1 MNKFSLRL
9 GMGLGFIFISY
20 CYYKCCI
27 NKDLN
32 ITEIKLDDDIKLD
45 EIKKVNESILGQDN
59 PNIIIKDILDDIIN
73 EISKEEVDKKVIEV
87 NEDKDKK
94 IKYNGQWTII

>member
-32 ITEIKLDDDIKLD
+32 ITEIKLDDDIKFD
-45 EIKKVNESILGQDN
+45 ENVLGQDN

-73 EISKEEVDKKVIEV
+73 EISKEEVDKKV
-87 NEDKDKK
+87 KDKK
-94 IKYNGQWTII
+94 IKYNDQWTII

>member
-20 CYYKCCI
+20 CYYKCCK

-32 ITEIKLDDDIKLD
+32 ITEIKLD
-45 EIKKVNESILGQDN
+45 EIKKIDESVLGQDN

-73 EISKEEVDKKVIEV
+73 EISKEEVDKKV

-94 IKYNGQWTII
+94 IKYNDQWTII

>member
-73 EISKEEVDKKVIEV
+73 EISKEEVDKKV
-87 NEDKDKK
+87 KDKK
-94 IKYNGQWTII
+94 IKYNDQWTII

>member
-45 EIKKVNESILGQDN
+45 EIKKVDESVLGQDN

-73 EISKEEVDKKVIEV
+73 EISKEEVDKKVKEDK
-87 NEDKDKK
+87 DKDKK
-94 IKYNGQWTII
+94 IKYNDQWTII

>member
-73 EISKEEVDKKVIEV
+73 EISKEEVDKK
-87 NEDKDKK
+87 
-94 IKYNGQWTII
+94 IKYNDQWTII

>member
-27 NKDLN
+27 NKDIN
-32 ITEIKLDDDIKLD
+32 ITEIKLDEINDDEIILD
-45 EIKKVNESILGQDN
+45 EIKKVDESVLGQDN
-59 PNIIIKDILDDIIN
+59 PNIIIKDILEKNEKKLIDLNCLLIKIIW
-73 EISKEEVDKKVIEV
+73 VI
-87 NEDKDKK
+87 K
-94 IKYNGQWTII
+94 

>member
-1 MNKFSLRL
+1 MNKYSLRL

-73 EISKEEVDKKVIEV
+73 EISKEEVDKKVKE
-87 NEDKDKK
+87 NKDKK
-94 IKYNGQWTII
+94 IKYNDQWTII

>member
-1 MNKFSLRL
+1 MNKYSLRL

-32 ITEIKLDDDIKLD
+32 ITEIKLD
-45 EIKKVNESILGQDN
+45 EIKKVDESEFGQDN

-73 EISKEEVDKKVIEV
+73 EISKEEVDKKVK
-87 NEDKDKK
+87 EDKDKK
-94 IKYNGQWTII
+94 IKYNDQWTII

>member
-73 EISKEEVDKKVIEV
+73 EISKEEVDKKVKE
-87 NEDKDKK
+87 NKDKK
-94 IKYNGQWTII
+94 IKYNDQWTII

>member
-32 ITEIKLDDDIKLD
+32 ITEIKLDDDIKFD
-45 EIKKVNESILGQDN
+45 ENVLGQDN

-73 EISKEEVDKKVIEV
+73 EISKEEVDKKVKEDK
-87 NEDKDKK
+87 DKDKK
-94 IKYNGQWTII
+94 IKYNDQWTII

>member
-9 GMGLGFIFISY
+9 GMGLGLIFISY
-20 CYYKCCI
+20 CYYKCCK

-32 ITEIKLDDDIKLD
+32 ITEIKLDEINDA
-45 EIKKVNESILGQDN
+45 EIKKVDESVLGQDN

-73 EISKEEVDKKVIEV
+73 EISKEEVDKKV
-87 NEDKDKK
+87 NEGKK
-94 IKYNGQWTII
+94 IKYNDQWTII

>member
-20 CYYKCCI
+20 CYYKCCK

-32 ITEIKLDDDIKLD
+32 ITEIKLDDEIKLD
-45 EIKKVNESILGQDN
+45 EIKKVNESVLGQDN

-73 EISKEEVDKKVIEV
+73 EISKEEVDKKV
-87 NEDKDKK
+87 NEDKK
-94 IKYNGQWTII
+94 IKYNDQWTII

>member
-73 EISKEEVDKKVIEV
+73 EISKEEVDKKVK
-87 NEDKDKK
+87 EDKDKK
-94 IKYNGQWTII
+94 IKYNDQWTII

>member
-9 GMGLGFIFISY
+9 GMGLGLIFISY
-20 CYYKCCI
+20 CYYKCCK

-32 ITEIKLDDDIKLD
+32 TIEIKLD
-45 EIKKVNESILGQDN
+45 EIKKEDESVLGQDN

-73 EISKEEVDKKVIEV
+73 EISKEEVDKKV
-87 NEDKDKK
+87 NEDKK
-94 IKYNGQWTII
+94 IKYNDQWTII

>member
-32 ITEIKLDDDIKLD
+32 TIGIKDDEIKLD
-45 EIKKVNESILGQDN
+45 EIKKVDESEFGQDN

-73 EISKEEVDKKVIEV
+73 EISKEEVDKKVKEDK
-87 NEDKDKK
+87 DKDKK
-94 IKYNGQWTII
+94 IKYNDQWTII